1 MRDGDE
7 GDVVRRLRCRR
18 RKAFTGELCVRR
30 VGLAFGGEASADIAE
45 LQSRVWLAGDVCW
58 PGPAAERND
67 TPRGQRPHIED
78 ANLVKGLN
86 SSAMYN
92 LLVFVRWVEWHSG
105 WHHMGVGEMSTMVL
119 GFQSRYLQD
128 VRSDRARKIPHN
140 SPVTSPEPTVVTL
153 LLSADSRKGK
163 LWLTMAP
170 ADRLVSPPSTTL
182 AHMRDPNRGPS
193 KVKELPAPIIG
204 MASSGAAL
212 PRSLVTAYEREAPSI
227 GLQWPV
233 VFSVA
238 GNVRTKVF
246 ILGGTEVGRQ
256 WGDTEMV
263 VVAQGEGTWRLRD
276 LQLHKDI
283 SGFRTLISS
292 SFDLQHKNVYMV

>member
-1 MRDGDE
+1 
-7 GDVVRRLRCRR
+7 
-18 RKAFTGELCVRR
+18 
-30 VGLAFGGEASADIAE
+30 
-45 LQSRVWLAGDVCW
+45 
-58 PGPAAERND
+58 
-67 TPRGQRPHIED
+67 
-78 ANLVKGLN
+78 
-86 SSAMYN
+86 
-92 LLVFVRWVEWHSG
+92 
-105 WHHMGVGEMSTMVL
+105 
-119 GFQSRYLQD
+119 
-128 VRSDRARKIPHN
+128 
-140 SPVTSPEPTVVTL
+140 
-153 LLSADSRKGK
+153 
-163 LWLTMAP
+163 
-170 ADRLVSPPSTTL
+170 
-182 AHMRDPNRGPS
+182 
-193 KVKELPAPIIG
+193 

-246 ILGGTEVGRQ
+246 TLGGTEVGRQ